1 MVEAYQRRSALAHFG
16 LNALATK
23 GADGNVG
30 ITVGEIA
37 HRAIINIRGD
47 ASDGA
52 FTAAIRNVTGVDLP
66 NFANTV
72 VTVGDIRILW
82 LGPDEWWIVASDARR
97 AELIDGLRRAFAGL
111 HTNVTDVSESRT
123 VIAMTGPAAREVL
136 ARGISLDL
144 HPRAFGPGQCAQ
156 TSLSKANVLLHQT
169 GTDPFSGAPSYEI
182 YVLKSFS
189 DYLWRWIGLIAEDF
203 GLAVKAD

>member
-16 LNALATK
+16 LNALANQKTD
-23 GADGNVG
+23 GAG
-30 ITVGEIA
+30 IVLGESA

-47 ASDGA
+47 ANDGA
-52 FTAAIRNVTGVDLP
+52 FTGAVKNATGVDLP
-66 NFANTV
+66 VVANTV
-72 VTVGDIRILW
+72 AQAGDVRILW
-82 LGPDEWWIVASDARR
+82 LGPNEWWVVGTDARR
-97 AELIDGLRRAFAGL
+97 QSLIDGLRQAFAGQ

-123 VIAMTGPAAREVL
+123 VITMSGPASRDVL

-156 TSLSKANVLLHQT
+156 TSLSRANVLLHQT
-169 GTDPFSGAPSYEI
+169 DNAPTYEI

-203 GLAVKAD
+203 GMSVKAD

>member
-23 GADGNVG
+23 NAGSNVG
-30 ITVGEIA
+30 ITLGEIA
-37 HRAIINIRGD
+37 HRAIINIRGNAND
-47 ASDGA
+47 AA
-52 FTAAIRNVTGVDLP
+52 FTAAVKTATGVDLP
-66 NFANTV
+66 IVANTV
-72 VTVGDIRILW
+72 TPAGDVRLIW
-82 LGPDEWWIVASDARR
+82 LGPDEWWVVASDAHR
-97 AELIDGLRRAFAGL
+97 AGLIDGLRQAFAGQ

-156 TSLSKANVLLHQT
+156 TSLSRTNVVLHQT
-169 GTDPFSGAPSYEI
+169 DNAPSYEI

-189 DYLWRWIGLIAEDF
+189 DYLWRWLGLIAEDF
-203 GLAVKAD
+203 GMAVRAD

>member
-16 LNALATK
+16 LNAPQSAGGST
-23 GADGNVG
+23 G

-37 HRAIINIRGD
+37 HRAIINIRGNAGD
-47 ASDGA
+47 PAFVVAVKSATGA
-52 FTAAIRNVTGVDLP
+52 DLP
-66 NFANTV
+66 LAANTV
-72 VTVGDIRILW
+72 ITAGDVRILW

-97 AELIDGLRRAFAGL
+97 AGLIEGLRSAFAGQ

-123 VIAMTGPAAREVL
+123 VISMTGPAAREVL

-156 TSLSKANVLLHQT
+156 TSLSRTNVLLHQT
-169 GTDPFSGAPSYEI
+169 EEAPSYEI

>member
-23 GADGNVG
+23 GSEGKAG

-37 HRAIINIRGD
+37 HRAIINIRGN
-47 ASDGA
+47 AADGA
-52 FTAAIRNVTGVDLP
+52 FTAAVRNATGVDLP
-66 NFANTV
+66 TFANTV

-97 AELIDGLRRAFAGL
+97 VALIEALRREFAGQ

-123 VIAMTGPAAREVL
+123 IITLTGPAARDVL

-169 GTDPFSGAPSYEI
+169 DNAPSYEI
-182 YVLKSFS
+182 YILKSFS

>member
-16 LNALATK
+16 LTALANQK
-23 GADGNVG
+23 ADGAG
-30 ITVGEIA
+30 ITLGESA

-47 ASDGA
+47 ANDGA
-52 FTAAIRNVTGVDLP
+52 FTAAVKNATGVDLP
-66 NFANTV
+66 LAANTV
-72 VTVGDIRILW
+72 ASAGDVRILW
-82 LGPDEWWIVASDARR
+82 LGPNEWWVVGTDARR
-97 AELIDGLRRAFAGL
+97 AGLLDGLRQAFSGQ

-123 VIAMTGPAAREVL
+123 VITLSGTAARDLL
-136 ARGISLDL
+136 ARGISNDL

-156 TSLSKANVLLHQT
+156 TSLSRANVLLHQT
-169 GTDPFSGAPSYEI
+169 DSTPSYEI

-203 GLAVKAD
+203 GMTVKAD

>member
-16 LNALATK
+16 LNAPKSAS
-23 GADGNVG
+23 GSAGV
-30 ITVGEIA
+30 TVGEIA
-37 HRAIINIRGD
+37 HRAIINIRGN
-47 ASDGA
+47 ASDPAFVAGVKTATGA
-52 FTAAIRNVTGVDLP
+52 DLP
-66 NFANTV
+66 IAANTV
-72 VTVGDIRILW
+72 ATAGDVRILW

-97 AELIDGLRRAFAGL
+97 AGLIDGLRSAFTGQ

-123 VIAMTGPAAREVL
+123 VISMTGHAARAVL
-136 ARGISLDL
+136 ARGVSLDL
-144 HPRAFGPGQCAQ
+144 HPRVFGPGQCAQ
-156 TSLSKANVLLHQT
+156 TSLSRTNVLLHQT
-169 GTDPFSGAPSYEI
+169 EETPSYEI

>member
-16 LNALATK
+16 LNALASQK
-23 GADGNVG
+23 ADGAGV
-30 ITVGEIA
+30 TLGESA

-47 ASDGA
+47 AKDGA
-52 FTAAIRNVTGVDLP
+52 FTAAVKSATGCDLP
-66 NFANTV
+66 LAANTV
-72 VTVGDIRILW
+72 EMAGDVRILW
-82 LGPDEWWIVASDARR
+82 LGPDEWWVVGTDARR
-97 AELIDGLRRAFAGL
+97 AGLIEGLRSAFTGQ

-123 VIAMTGPAAREVL
+123 VITMTGPAARDVL

-156 TSLSKANVLLHQT
+156 TSLSRTNVLLHQT
-169 GTDPFSGAPSYEI
+169 DSSPSYEI
-182 YVLKSFS
+182 YVLKSFA

-203 GLAVKAD
+203 GMAVKAE